1 MVERQNTRPVTL
13 SEKILAAAHDL
24 LSIRQQN
31 SSPSVSFSAAGAIL
45 PSNVVELPGFIDNY
59 LSCEGSDDNKIGHV
73 DVVALSQQ
81 EADKASKNMPSRSR
95 DNKQWSKGFNLH
107 RMLIGEHLHAF
118 LYIRC
123 SRRIV
128 DSRYLV

>member
-1 MVERQNTRPVTL
+1 M
-13 SEKILAAAHDL
+13 
-24 LSIRQQN
+24 QQAR
-31 SSPSVSFSAAGAIL
+31 VFLVI
-45 PSNVVELPGFIDNY
+45 NVVELPGFIDNY

-81 EADKASKNMPSRSR
+81 EADRAYKNMLSRSR
-95 DNKQWSKGFNLH
+95 DNKQWIEGFNLH